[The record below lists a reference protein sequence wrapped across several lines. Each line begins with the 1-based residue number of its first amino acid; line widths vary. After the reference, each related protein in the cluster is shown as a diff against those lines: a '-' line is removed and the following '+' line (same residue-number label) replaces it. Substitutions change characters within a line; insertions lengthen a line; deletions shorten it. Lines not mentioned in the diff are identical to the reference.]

1 MEVIDSLKA
10 WSLKS
15 GLVSIKIF
23 FPLLK
28 VTKLEQRVRLFFG
41 LFDLHVEQSH
51 PMTGVPALD
60 PAPRMVNLI
69 DIDEKDQ
76 RSFLKFAQQPY
87 QLSSYEAQLFFL
99 QHKRHWK
106 VHSFFLD

>member
-28 VTKLEQRVRLFFG
+28 VTKLEHRVRLFFG
-41 LFDLHVEQSH
+41 LLELHVGHAH
-51 PMTGVPALD
+51 PITGVPALD
-60 PAPRMVNLI
+60 PEPRMVN
-69 DIDEKDQ
+69 
-76 RSFLKFAQQPY
+76 
-87 QLSSYEAQLFFL
+87 
-99 QHKRHWK
+99 
-106 VHSFFLD
+106 

>member
-28 VTKLEQRVRLFFG
+28 VTKLEHRVRLFFG
-41 LFDLHVEQSH
+41 LFDLHVEHSH
-51 PMTGVPALD
+51 PITGVPALE
-60 PAPRMVNLI
+60 PEPRMVNSI

-76 RSFLKFAQQPY
+76 RSFLMFVRQPY
-87 QLSSYEAQLFFL
+87 QQSSYEAQLFFL
-99 QHKRHWK
+99 QHKRH
-106 VHSFFLD
+106 

>member
-28 VTKLEQRVRLFFG
+28 VTKLEHRVRLFFG
-41 LFDLHVEQSH
+41 LLDLHVKHSH
-51 PMTGVPALD
+51 PITGVPALD
-60 PAPRMVNLI
+60 PAPRIVNSI

-76 RSFLKFAQQPY
+76 RNFLMFAQQLY
-87 QLSSYEAQLFFL
+87 QQSSYEAQLFFL
-99 QHKRHWK
+99 QHKRH
-106 VHSFFLD
+106 